1 MAYDLV
7 EQVND
12 VLEFLN
18 LPYINNTT
26 LDSREASIVTRRLVK
41 KERELLS
48 LGWTFNTHERVL
60 TPDINGFIYVPNE
73 SILRFNDFYK
83 SNRYRR
89 EGDRLYDKVS
99 QSFSFTSEVRLRTI
113 ETMSNRDDMPY
124 WFLDLLTIETAY
136 SLRVLLGGNLQDN
149 DLHLKEEL
157 QRAKA
162 IAIQA
167 DIEEGGINTPNG
179 RYNRTCAN
187 AIGNIRV
194 RDGFYL

>member
-18 LPYINNTT
+18 LPYIT
-26 LDSREASIVTRRLVK
+26 LATIGSRESTVITRRLIK

-48 LGWTFNTHERVL
+48 LGWTFNTFTRIIA
-60 TPDINGFIYVPNE
+60 PDINDFIQVPNE

-83 SNRYRR
+83 TNRFRR
-89 EGDRLYDKVS
+89 EGDKLYDNVAN
-99 QSFSFTSEVRLRTI
+99 SFSFTSDIKLRTI
-113 ETMSNRDDMPY
+113 ETMGTRDNMPY

-157 QRAKA
+157 ERAKA
-162 IAIQA
+162 LAIQA

-179 RYNRTCAN
+179 RYNHTGTTSNSNLRF
-187 AIGNIRV
+187 